1 MANGADSEDKFV
13 VRSKI
18 RPCSKREFEFVMRN
32 QKDYPYVARTRSR
45 QAQDNVESGDGL
57 GSPQNKKLK
66 TYVLRKKRMEGIG
79 GFVGLD
85 KETEVLSEEEAKS
98 DVVDVDVVEAK
109 VDSTPVCEREDDLEK
124 GLIGEKEVLVYDEEG
139 QCEYDQV
146 EDEKSEPETAVD
158 DFEKEKFNECDKG
171 SMDDVVEDRYEKIQQ
186 EENLKEMEN
195 WLMDFE
201 KENNDEFFKSLMGE
215 GKIQEEMNELENAV
229 IGAQKEVYDVCDEY
243 LMDFE
248 EDRCEEKHQEQVNE
262 SEKTTGVYA
271 VEDEKS
277 APDNAIIDEC
287 FRELMYVEEV
297 VHKEMVA
304 EKENEPEKAIGV
316 GEEKKN
322 DTESGFVENA
332 LLKRLLETNESDN
345 LCEEGTSAIEPIVAG
360 GNDEE
365 KVPNGVVERPLET
378 KESDNLCEE
387 GTSAIGP
394 IVVGGNDEEKV
405 PNGVVER
412 PLRRFTRSMLQQK
425 VDSAVNDIGNEKDA
439 NEVLDGGDDGVAIT
453 SAKKAVR
460 KFCTKLKDFLD
471 LGILEGMSVKYIR
484 SAKGKGTG
492 VTGLQGVI
500 KGPGILCFCDD
511 CKGNEVVSPNVFE
524 LHAGSSNKRPPEYI
538 YLENGKTL
546 RDVMNACKVS
556 PLETLE
562 EALQMVIGSSTK
574 TSAFCLNC
582 RGSIMESGMGPTL
595 LCNTCTE
602 LKESLVDS
610 VGLTDTNA
618 CMELIESQVGSV
630 GLTDTSEGSPEPKSV
645 RKSSHSTSKSS
656 CSSKLQ
662 GKITRKDLRMHK
674 LVFEKDGLPDGTEVA
689 YFVRGQKLLVG
700 YKFGCGI
707 MCSCCNSEVS
717 PSQFEAH
724 AGWASRR
731 KPFHHIFTSNGVSLH
746 EFSVL
751 LSREQE
757 IPSKE
762 NDDLCGLC
770 MDGGNLLCCDTCP
783 RAFHLDCLGLAK
795 IPSGTWYCKYC
806 SNALQNEKSVEH
818 NANAIAAGRVPGV
831 DPIAQITNR
840 CIRIVKSPDFEL
852 GGCVLCRGR
861 DFCRS
866 GFGSRTVMLCDQCER
881 EYHVGCLKENGMEDL
896 KELPEGK
903 WLCCAECKRTNLALQ
918 KLICRGE
925 EKLPD
930 TCMNV
935 IKKKREE
942 VDACSATDVDVRWR
956 VLKGKK
962 VDTSDCGGLRTLLSK
977 AVAIFHDCFDPII
990 ESVSKTDLIPS
1001 MVYGRSLK
1009 TQDFHGMYCAILTVN
1024 QVVVSAGIFRIFGE
1038 EVAELP
1044 LVATSKDSQ
1053 GQGYFQSL
1061 FSCIEKLLGF
1071 LHVKNLVLP
1080 SASEAE
1086 SIWTN
1091 KFGFDKMTEEE
1102 QNKFRNDYP
1111 LIIFQGTSML
1121 QKKVPKYRFVGKDF
1135 RSRPYRFF
1143 SFVLILNV
1151 GSRLAVYDRSFV
1163 ITNRNRNM
1171 GQIQYS
1177 EKYFDDAYEY
1187 RHVVLPPDVAK
1198 LLPKNRLLSET
1209 EWRAIGVQQS
1219 RGWVHY
1225 AVHRPEPHIML
1236 FRRPLNYQQQQEN
1249 QAQQSLLAK

>member
-32 QKDYPYVARTRSR
+32 QMDYPYVGRTRSR

-57 GSPQNKKLK
+57 GSPQRKKLK
-66 TYVLRKKRMEGIG
+66 TYVLRKKRREEIG
-79 GFVGLD
+79 GVVGLD
-85 KETEVLSEEEAKS
+85 KEAEVLSEEEAKS

-109 VDSTPVCEREDDLEK
+109 VDSTPVCEREDDLEN
-124 GLIGEKEVLVYDEEG
+124 GVIGEKEVLMYEEDG

-146 EDEKSEPETAVD
+146 EDQKSEPETAVVD
-158 DFEKEKFNECDKG
+158 EKEKINECDKG
-171 SMDDVVEDRYEKIQQ
+171 LTDDVVEDRYEKIQQ
-186 EENLKEMEN
+186 EENLKDMEN

-215 GKIQEEMNELENAV
+215 GMVQAEMNELENAV
-229 IGAQKEVYDVCDEY
+229 IGVQKEEYDVCGEY
-243 LMDFE
+243 LMDFK
-248 EDRCEEKHQEQVNE
+248 EDRCEEMHQEEVNE
-262 SEKTTGVYA
+262 PGKTTGVCA

-277 APDNAIIDEC
+277 APENAIIDEC
-287 FRELMYVEEV
+287 FKELMYVEDV
-297 VHKEMVA
+297 IRKEIVA

-316 GEEKKN
+316 GEEKQN
-322 DTESGFVENA
+322 DTGSGFVENA
-332 LLKRLLETNESDN
+332 LLKRPLETKESDN

-394 IVVGGNDEEKV
+394 TVAGGNDEEKV

-439 NEVLDGGDDGVAIT
+439 KEVLDGGDDGVAIT

-460 KFCTKLKDFLD
+460 KFYTKLKDFLD
-471 LGILEGMSVKYIR
+471 LGILEGMNVKYIR

-562 EALQMVIGSSTK
+562 KALQMVIGSSAK
-574 TSAFCLNC
+574 TSTFCLNC
-582 RGSIMESGMGPTL
+582 RGSIMESGMGVPTL
-595 LCNTCTE
+595 LCKTCTE
-602 LKESLVDS
+602 LKESLVGS
-610 VGLTDTNA
+610 VGLTDTNT

-645 RKSSHSTSKSS
+645 RKSAHSTSKSS

-700 YKFGCGI
+700 YKYGCGI

-783 RAFHLDCLGLAK
+783 RAFHLDCVGLAK

-840 CIRIVKSPDFEL
+840 CIRIVKSPDIEL

-866 GFGSRTVMLCDQCER
+866 GFGSRTVMLCDQVFSLFLLLLLLFFIFVLVWTWCRSRINCLVSLLNDMLFLQCER

-918 KLICRGE
+918 KLIGRGE

-930 TCMNV
+930 ACMNV

-942 VDACSATDVDVRWR
+942 VDACSAADVDVRWR

-977 AVAIFHDCFDPII
+977 AVTIFHDCFDPII

-1024 QVVVSAGIFRIFGE
+1024 QVVVSAGIFRIFGQ

-1053 GQGYFQSL
+1053 GKGYFQSL

-1071 LHVKNLVLP
+1071 LHVKTLVLP

-1091 KFGFDKMTEEE
+1091 KFGFNKMAEEE
-1102 QNKFRNDYP
+1102 LNKFRNDYP

-1121 QKKVPKYRFVGKDF
+1121 QKKVPKYRFVGK
-1135 RSRPYRFF
+1135 SAE
-1143 SFVLILNV
+1143 
-1151 GSRLAVYDRSFV
+1151 G
-1163 ITNRNRNM
+1163 
-1171 GQIQYS
+1171 
-1177 EKYFDDAYEY
+1177 
-1187 RHVVLPPDVAK
+1187 
-1198 LLPKNRLLSET
+1198 
-1209 EWRAIGVQQS
+1209 
-1219 RGWVHY
+1219 
-1225 AVHRPEPHIML
+1225 
-1236 FRRPLNYQQQQEN
+1236 
-1249 QAQQSLLAK
+1249 